1 MTESQSQIPE
11 PSCNHLFAH
20 PQTPE
25 QRARVEAALDNAR
38 LTGDAQGVL
47 VAMAQLLGPCDVR
60 DRRQP

>member
-1 MTESQSQIPE
+1 MSDPQAQDPE

-25 QRARVEAALDNAR
+25 QRTRVEAALDNAR
-38 LTGDAQGVL
+38 RTGDTTGVM

-60 DRRQP
+60 DGRQP